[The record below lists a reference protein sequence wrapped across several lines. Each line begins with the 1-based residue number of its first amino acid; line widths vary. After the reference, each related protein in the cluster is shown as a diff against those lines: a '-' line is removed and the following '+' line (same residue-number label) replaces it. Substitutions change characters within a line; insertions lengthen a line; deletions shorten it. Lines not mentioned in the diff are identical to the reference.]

1 MVVRK
6 YQEEKDKSRK
16 LRGKLRKARRVPEE
30 PISLGGQGIQA
41 HAQLVS
47 MTEVVEVLLLPPVSG
62 VQKPDLVG

>member
-1 MVVRK
+1 M
-6 YQEEKDKSRK
+6 
-16 LRGKLRKARRVPEE
+16 PEG

-47 MTEVVEVLLLPPVSG
+47 MTEVIEVLLLPPVSG